1 MHRRRNCLFTASWLL
16 AWMRGSTSLG
26 LCSGWSMLPSCVAPA
41 RGQVRRDVHV
51 LPLYMT
57 ETNGDTMTSTSM
69 MTTTTTGLSDVDV
82 EEPDSDGIQ
91 DIQVNEQDDE
101 ETIMMMTSQTKLS
114 MGMLPSTMNSVSDG
128 SPGELDP
135 SNYLQSEEPLHHLS
149 PPLTFQKYLTMQ
161 YKRVIVTVQ
170 YSEESGLRPFYLT
183 MAKKIKETFPDVFIE
198 KRLLPALDSKSESN
212 NDERAFA
219 VLVDGK
225 SVVGKSKNK
234 KQGVQITKTSSQEV
248 VVRPDRAAGRSVFVS
263 MAELDLA
270 IAKARKR
277 RRPSTAYNLKDN
289 KNALT
294 EVTTA
299 AMRLEMLRRMKREA
313 SGDHDY
319 VE

>member
-1 MHRRRNCLFTASWLL
+1 
-16 AWMRGSTSLG
+16 
-26 LCSGWSMLPSCVAPA
+26 
-41 RGQVRRDVHV
+41 
-51 LPLYMT
+51 MT
-57 ETNGDTMTSTSM
+57 ETNVDMMTSVDTMTTTTTT
-69 MTTTTTGLSDVDV
+69 TTTTTGLSASDL
-82 EEPDSDGIQ
+82 EELDSNDIDDIEDIQ
-91 DIQVNEQDDE
+91 YKRVIVTVQYSEESGLRPFYLTMAKKINIDDIEDIQVGLNQDDE
-101 ETIMMMTSQTKLS
+101 ETIMMMTSQTKMS
-114 MGMLPSTMNSVSDG
+114 MGMLPSTIMNVSDG

-135 SNYLQSEEPLHHLS
+135 SNYVQSEEPLRHIS

-198 KRLLPALDSKSESN
+198 KRLLPALDSKSESI

-234 KQGVQITKTSSQEV
+234 KQGVQMTKTSSQDSQN
-248 VVRPDRAAGRSVFVS
+248 VRPDRAAGRSVFVS

-319 VE
+319 VD

>member
-1 MHRRRNCLFTASWLL
+1 
-16 AWMRGSTSLG
+16 
-26 LCSGWSMLPSCVAPA
+26 
-41 RGQVRRDVHV
+41 
-51 LPLYMT
+51 
-57 ETNGDTMTSTSM
+57 
-69 MTTTTTGLSDVDV
+69 
-82 EEPDSDGIQ
+82 
-91 DIQVNEQDDE
+91 
-101 ETIMMMTSQTKLS
+101 
-114 MGMLPSTMNSVSDG
+114 
-128 SPGELDP
+128 
-135 SNYLQSEEPLHHLS
+135 
-149 PPLTFQKYLTMQ
+149 
-161 YKRVIVTVQ
+161 VTVQ

-198 KRLLPALDSKSESN
+198 KRLLPALDSKSESI

-234 KQGVQITKTSSQEV
+234 KQGVQMTKTSSQDSQN
-248 VVRPDRAAGRSVFVS
+248 VRPDRAAGRSVFVS

-319 VE
+319 VD